1 MTNDE
6 LQDGD
11 RVEVYWNLHKDCF
24 SVRKNGRVVDYLYGR
39 DYLTLTDVKFVVQPA
54 GRERVLRERKK
65 NVHAFVRGHV
75 THTCNEDKCLGGDN
89 WGEREVNIT
98 YNPYREG
105 YFFVRETGM
114 RIDSADMALLELTD
128 RNVGKITGFFQE

>member
-54 GRERVLRERKK
+54 GRERVLREGKK
-65 NVHAFVRGHV
+65 NVHAFVRGTV
-75 THTCNEDKCLGGDN
+75 SFSSPVAYQQKAS
-89 WGEREVNIT
+89 
-98 YNPYREG
+98 YNPYKMG
-105 YFFVRETGM
+105 SFFTKFGGNCTP
-114 RIDSADMALLELTD
+114 ISSARRATLTD
-128 RNVGKITGFFQE
+128 AGVYINP